1 MQLLLDNG
9 WIFLGGLRQTFQL
22 AVATLACA
30 TVVSVLIGVMSVT
43 RYAWARIVALCY
55 VEFFRDIPLLVNMLF
70 VYFGAPLLGL
80 ALSPF
85 AAALISLTLW
95 GGANGAEIV
104 RGGINAVPRHQTVS
118 AVALGLKPWEIFRY
132 IILPQALLP
141 ILPPFTGLFANLVQA
156 TTLASLV
163 GVAEFFR
170 IGGIVVER
178 TTLQEGHSP
187 AFLVYGFVLVV
198 YFVICSLLTALS
210 RRLERD
216 LQRRTGQL
224 ARVQTTPRESV

>member
-1 MQLLLDNG
+1 M
-9 WIFLGGLRQTFQL
+9 
-22 AVATLACA
+22 
-30 TVVSVLIGVMSVT
+30 
-43 RYAWARIVALCY
+43 
-55 VEFFRDIPLLVNMLF
+55 
-70 VYFGAPLLGL
+70 
-80 ALSPF
+80 
-85 AAALISLTLW
+85 
-95 GGANGAEIV
+95 
-104 RGGINAVPRHQTVS
+104 
-118 AVALGLKPWEIFRY
+118 
-132 IILPQALLP
+132 
-141 ILPPFTGLFANLVQA
+141 
-156 TTLASLV
+156 
-163 GVAEFFR
+163 AEFFR